1 MSDSDKD
8 KKDLLGD
15 LENIKHLLNDNEK
28 SSEEDS
34 LEDLFQLPD
43 DASAP
48 SIIDEKVDTSTTS
61 ASEQNDQD
69 IPLLS
74 DIVPQDETSSNT
86 EHIQDTENT
95 EYTSDPENNASA
107 PSSSIGNDNPFI
119 PYEAIDRLKK
129 ERKSMRNFAAEVM
142 EAAQQGIHKNELD
155 QFDLFKYS
163 KKAPDTTS
171 ASSVNED
178 LTPPK
183 SNKTQLS
190 DDASS
195 VPTCA
200 PETLIPMP
208 NEQQMAELIEQ
219 VIEDHRP
226 LLEEALKDALSDFI
240 KKSIQNNTPTDK

>member
-15 LENIKHLLNDNEK
+15 LENIKHLLNDDK
-28 SSEEDS
+28 SSDETPQ
-34 LEDLFQLPD
+34 EDLFQLPN

-48 SIIDEKVDTSTTS
+48 PIIDEKVDPASINPST
-61 ASEQNDQD
+61 QDDQD

-74 DIVPQDETSSNT
+74 DVVPIKD
-86 EHIQDTENT
+86 
-95 EYTSDPENNASA
+95 TSDNNQQNEDEQAKESLDAEN
-107 PSSSIGNDNPFI
+107 SSSASFNSLSNDNPFI
-119 PYEAIDRLKK
+119 PYEAIDKLKQ

-155 QFDLFKYS
+155 KFDLFKYS
-163 KKAPDTTS
+163 KKTANTNEPPSLSEEATSPDNSDKPLTDTGEAAP
-171 ASSVNED
+171 SV
-178 LTPPK
+178 
-183 SNKTQLS
+183 
-190 DDASS
+190 
-195 VPTCA
+195 V

-240 KKSIQNNTPTDK
+240 KKSIQNNTPSDK

>member
-1 MSDSDKD
+1 MSDSDKN

-15 LENIKHLLNDNEK
+15 LENIKHLLNDDEK
-28 SSEEDS
+28 SSDETS

-43 DASAP
+43 DTSAP
-48 SIIDEKVDTSTTS
+48 PIIDEKVDISNTRS
-61 ASEQNDQD
+61 SEQNDQD

-74 DIVPQDETSSNT
+74 DVVPQDETPSNT
-86 EHIQDTENT
+86 EPPQDTENT
-95 EYTSDPENNASA
+95 EYKSNPENNAPA
-107 PSSSIGNDNPFI
+107 PLSSIGNDNPFI
-119 PYEAIDRLKK
+119 PYEAIDRLKQ

-171 ASSVNED
+171 ESSVNEN
-178 LTPPK
+178 LTPPT

-190 DDASS
+190 DAASA
-195 VPTCA
+195 PNCA

-208 NEQQMAELIEQ
+208 NEQQMVELIEQ

-240 KKSIQNNTPTDK
+240 KKSIQNSPSPDK